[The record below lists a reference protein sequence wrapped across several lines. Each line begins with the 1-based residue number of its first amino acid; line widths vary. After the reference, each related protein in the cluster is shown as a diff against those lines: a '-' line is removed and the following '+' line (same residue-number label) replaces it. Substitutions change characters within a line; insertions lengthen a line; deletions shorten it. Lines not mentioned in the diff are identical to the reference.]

1 MKRTRILTT
10 ISLCIIPLIFGVM
23 FADLA
28 GTFTYSDI
36 PFAAVFVL
44 YAVFVIV
51 QLTKSKATFGI
62 ALFLLIWMTFSYIPT
77 GAGRVTE
84 RIGEWFYL
92 FFIFG
97 LIQYTYE
104 VYRLRK

>member
-1 MKRTRILTT
+1 MKRTRIPKT

-28 GTFTYSDI
+28 GTFSYSDM

-44 YAVFVIV
+44 YTVFVIV
-51 QLTKSKATFGI
+51 QHMKSKATFNI
-62 ALFLLIWMTFSYIPT
+62 ALFLLIWMAFSYIPT
-77 GAGRVTE
+77 GAGRTTE

-97 LIQYTYE
+97 LIQYTRE
-104 VYRLRK
+104 AWHTK